1 MPYTPRE
8 AARLLDQLIDR
19 GTLPFAD
26 VLAVYADAH
35 GRIDRARLRQQLHFL
50 WVESVF
56 TLLDGAG
63 RPASWDEDA
72 PFEAPAA
79 FTLRL
84 DGFDGRERSTASMQA
99 DRLDPRDVE
108 EVSPGYAWAYPKRRH
123 ELRVVGDLAGAPVAA
138 ERLRAFTQ
146 RFALDLVAGRHARLP
161 GLFSAR
167 ATSGQGFDALLA
179 RLGRLEKEYGAFEAF
194 DRVEVSLVFCGGGP
208 VTARH
213 LREDFPREVPDAD
226 LRGESAFQLIS
237 VATPNGLPVHEMSV
251 RLRLVDEGGALR
263 IVHAAVVA
271 GL

>member
-8 AARLLDQLIDR
+8 AARLLDLLVDR

-26 VLAVYADAH
+26 VLAVYADAN

-56 TLLDGAG
+56 TLLDVADQ
-63 RPASWDEDA
+63 PVSWDDDA
-72 PFEAPAA
+72 PFAAPED
-79 FTLRL
+79 FRLRL
-84 DGFDGRERSTASMQA
+84 DGFDGRERNTASMQA
-99 DRLDPRDVE
+99 DRLDPRDIS
-108 EVSPGYAWAYPKRRH
+108 EVSPGYAWAYPQRRS
-123 ELRVVGDLAGAPVAA
+123 ELRIVGDVAGAAVAA

-146 RFALDLVAGRHARLP
+146 RVALDLVAGRHDRLAAR
-161 GLFSAR
+161 FSAR
-167 ATSGQGFDALLA
+167 AAKGQGLDALLA
-179 RLGRLEKEYGAFEAF
+179 RLARLEKEYGAFEAF

-208 VTARH
+208 VAARH

-226 LRGESAFQLIS
+226 LRGESAFQVIS

-251 RLRLVDEGGALR
+251 RLRVVDEGGALR
-263 IVHAAVVA
+263 IVHAACVA